1 MTSSWLHFD
10 HDDSTLCKIL
20 RTSFICSRTSL
31 LPLPQFLSLHD
42 SWQSLL
48 FAFVLFLSLDGVV
61 SAGCAS
67 QIFRNAF
74 ARNQETNSKQFLRV
88 VQLCI
93 SEKRSG
99 ALSAIVK
106 VRHSTSNFSFFY
118 WQGNELSIV
127 EVFQLFMSR
136 KFYNRSFNAVL

>member
-1 MTSSWLHFD
+1 
-10 HDDSTLCKIL
+10 
-20 RTSFICSRTSL
+20 
-31 LPLPQFLSLHD
+31 
-42 SWQSLL
+42 
-48 FAFVLFLSLDGVV
+48 V

-106 VRHSTSNFSFFY
+106 VRPSTQQDTLDCS
-118 WQGNELSIV
+118 V
-127 EVFQLFMSR
+127 DSR
-136 KFYNRSFNAVL
+136 EMNNLLLKSFNYSHHLKSTFNPSILSCRIGWL

>member
-1 MTSSWLHFD
+1 MGNSSNFLHLFSDIISLSITFLSSWLL
-10 HDDSTLCKIL
+10 T
-20 RTSFICSRTSL
+20 FITV
-31 LPLPQFLSLHD
+31 
-42 SWQSLL
+42 
-48 FAFVLFLSLDGVV
+48 AFVFLLSLDGVV

-106 VRHSTSNFSFFY
+106 VRSSTGYSCFLY
-118 WQGNELSIV
+118 RQQGNE
-127 EVFQLFMSR
+127 
-136 KFYNRSFNAVL
+136 